1 MVEKRRKLWGTIVGV
16 VFFIVCMFSLTFAY
30 YVWKSAN
37 TNVDVGIHDGGLKYV
52 YKKSASI
59 EGANLSPIL
68 DYTDSSY
75 YADSNYGKYL
85 IYTDYTATNTKSDT
99 YMMYAKINII
109 SMSDAL
115 KSTGFKWVLLEKV
128 GDSYSKV
135 LKSGNFS
142 NLSVGSNTIYS
153 DIYIEPEEIKEYRFI
168 VYIDGN
174 SSDSS
179 NMQNASIK
187 ANLELW
193 LSLI

>member
-16 VFFIVCMFSLTFAY
+16 IFFIFCMFSLSFAY
-30 YVWKSAN
+30 YVWKSDN

-75 YADSNYGKYL
+75 YTDSNYGKYL
-85 IYTDYTATNTKSDT
+85 IYSDYTATNTKSDT

-115 KSTGFKWVLLEKV
+115 KK
-128 GDSYSKV
+128 
-135 LKSGNFS
+135 
-142 NLSVGSNTIYS
+142 
-153 DIYIEPEEIKEYRFI
+153 YR
-168 VYIDGN
+168 
-174 SSDSS
+174 
-179 NMQNASIK
+179 
-187 ANLELW
+187 L
-193 LSLI
+193 